1 MPLLQS
7 FSGGTMQPVELLAPA
22 GDLECLE
29 TAIYFGADAVYVGG
43 PKLQLR
49 AANVGFTMETLACAV
64 QTAHRAGRK
73 LYVAVN
79 SFAANE
85 DISEAE
91 PYARELLTL
100 A

>member
-1 MPLLQS
+1 
-7 FSGGTMQPVELLAPA
+7 MQPVELLAPA

-73 LYVAVN
+73 LYVVVAG
-79 SFAANE
+79 
-85 DISEAE
+85 
-91 PYARELLTL
+91 LLRFSL
-100 A
+100 LRPEGRSDRL